1 MFRQGDVLVI
11 PVGELPANLCPVKR
25 DARGRLILA
34 EGEVTGHAHAISA
47 SGAEMFA
54 DPKATSE
61 AADRYL
67 RLRSTV
73 TLDHEEHGQIV
84 LPPGDYVVRRQRE
97 WTDADEPR
105 PVLD

>member
-1 MFRQGDVLVI
+1 MFRQGDVLLI
-11 PVGELPANLCPVKR
+11 PVSEVPKGLVPV
-25 DARGRLILA
+25 AREGGRVILA
-34 EGEVTGHAHAISA
+34 HGEVTGHAHAIVA
-47 SGAEMFA
+47 AEADLFA
-54 DPKATSE
+54 DPKATTE

-73 TLDHEEHGQIV
+73 TLDHEEHGRIE
-84 LPPGDYVVRRQRE
+84 LPADNYIVRRQRE